1 MTAYTMSVKQA
12 ADQLGMGV
20 KGVLALIES
29 GELPAAK
36 LGMGYILRCQDVYK
50 HIDKKI
56 AQQTSQ
62 RLNEG
67 QVLQAKRGRKRNS
80 IPVLA

>member
-29 GELPAAK
+29 GELPPYTNQGLTA
-36 LGMGYILRCQDVYK
+36 LTNQRNQLN
-50 HIDKKI
+50 KKCWLVGD
-56 AQQTSQ
+56 ARAS
-62 RLNEG
+62 
-67 QVLQAKRGRKRNS
+67 LQ
-80 IPVLA
+80 LTFT